1 MSMAKTEKLLVIGD
15 GAFAEV
21 AYEYFTEDSKYEV
34 VGFAVESEFRT
45 KDYLFDL
52 PVVHLDEASS
62 RFPPKDHS
70 AFVAITYNDLNR
82 LRARL
87 VEAVRELNYPLASFI
102 SSNAQVSKS
111 VQISEHCFIFE
122 NNVVQPQ
129 AAIKDNVIIWSGNHI
144 GHHSTIEKNCFI
156 SSHAVISGF
165 CHIGENSFLGVN
177 STIANNIKVAD
188 DNWIGPGVVITQ
200 DTQAGELYSLPK
212 ATPAKVSS
220 LRFFRVKE

>member
-1 MSMAKTEKLLVIGD
+1 MVKSRKLLIVGD

-21 AYEYFTEDSKYEV
+21 ACEYFTEDTDYEV
-34 VGFAVESEFRT
+34 VGFAVEKAFLT
-45 KDYLFDL
+45 KESLFGL
-52 PVVHLDEASS
+52 PVVALGTAAS
-62 RFPPKDHS
+62 RFPADIHS

-82 LRARL
+82 LRTRL
-87 VEAVRELNYPLASFI
+87 VEEVRQMNYPLASFI

-111 VQISEHCFIFE
+111 AQISEHCFVFE

-129 AAIKDNVIIWSGNHI
+129 VTIAENVIIWSGNHI
-144 GHHSTIEKNCFI
+144 GHHSTIERNCFI

-165 CHIGENSFLGVN
+165 CHIGQNSFLGVN
-177 STIANNIKVAD
+177 STIVNNIRVAD

-200 DTQAGELYSLPK
+200 DTQAGELYSIPK

-220 LRFFRVKE
+220 LRFFRVKG